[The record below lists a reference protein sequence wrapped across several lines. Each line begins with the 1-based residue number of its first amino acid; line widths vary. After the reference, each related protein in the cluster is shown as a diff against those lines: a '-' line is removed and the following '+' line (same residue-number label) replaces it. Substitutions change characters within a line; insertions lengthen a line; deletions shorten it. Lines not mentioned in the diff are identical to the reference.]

1 MKALSRLAVAGVVV
15 CLLLAAAA
23 AADAAETKTFRIA
36 RQPGLV
42 YLQAVL
48 MEERKLI
55 EKHAAALGMPDVK
68 LEWSVITS
76 GGVVTEAILSNTVDL
91 AVTGVSNMLLAWS
104 RTNGA
109 IKSVAGVSGMP
120 QLLLTRNPAVKT
132 IKDFGPDDRIAVP
145 TIRASMQAMILG
157 MALEQ
162 AYGPGNHGRL
172 DSNQVQLGHPD
183 ATQALL
189 SPTHEVN
196 SHLSIAPFYEIA
208 LKAPAVHVVLDSTD
222 VLGGPGTIT
231 NAWGTAKFV
240 EANPV
245 KMTAFLAALDEASA
259 LIARDPEGV
268 SEIYLAATQERISVA
283 ELAALIRQPTS
294 IFSATPRR
302 TMIFA
307 DYMNRIGMI
316 KTKATSW
323 KDYTFP
329 AIHERDGS

>member
-1 MKALSRLAVAGVVV
+1 MKMSAGGMAAALLGT
-15 CLLLAAAA
+15 CLLLGGMGAR
-23 AADAAETKTFRIA
+23 AAETNEFRIA

-55 EKHAAALGMPDVK
+55 EKQAAALGMPDVK
-68 LEWSVITS
+68 LQWSVITS

-91 AVTGVSNMLLAWS
+91 AVTGVSNLLLAWA

-109 IKSVAGVSGMP
+109 IKAVAGVSGMP
-120 QLLLTRNPAVKT
+120 QLLITRNPAIKT
-132 IKDFGPDDRIAVP
+132 IKDFGLNDRIAVP
-145 TIRASMQAMILG
+145 TIKASMQAMILG

-183 ATQALL
+183 ATQAVLT
-189 SPTHEVN
+189 PTHEVN

-208 LKAPAVHVVLDSTD
+208 LKSPTVHVVFDSTD

-231 NAWGTAKFV
+231 NAWGTARFV
-240 EANPV
+240 DANPT
-245 KMTAFLAALDEASA
+245 KMKAFLAALDEASA
-259 LIARDPEGV
+259 MVNADPEGV
-268 SEIYLAATQERISVA
+268 ARIYLAATKEAISVA

-294 IFSATPRR
+294 IWSSTPVR

-307 DYMNRIGMI
+307 DYMFRIGMI
-316 KTKATSW
+316 KTKATGW
-323 KDYTFP
+323 KDYHFA
-329 AIHERDGS
+329 AIHDRNGS